1 MPKSLTKK
9 AARKPV
15 FKLYTAQEM
24 RQLIDKI
31 ADEEGFSAE
40 KLTKKFTKIT
50 SEDIEIMLQDLTAI
64 ALLGQETLTQFPLQ
78 PSTIEQLIAPVNIP
92 FCNQSSL
99 RALKKTLNKQPIPLQ
114 LIILLHN
121 QTMKAEIRG
130 WFKIA
135 FYLTLMMKRLD
146 KTTYYKNIANRFKL
160 PFLRILYPVHSWLWD
175 DLPNISCDNDLRFDA
190 LITLFHKLSQTVE
203 APPKSKDP
211 DKAKRQKRNQV
222 HHLALYLELISGK
235 KNRKTVAR
243 AIKQSQTTET
253 GSFNGRPPA
262 YSLPTFVNTSQDNGK
277 PTVRLT
283 EPIFEDTALQHHEP
297 FDSDNTLQNIKVTT
311 FSAIKPSDL
320 TEPMMLEE
328 MMDNLEPAIV
338 SSEQS
343 TEKLLENS
351 APLQIKSLTLAQH
364 RISAKEQ
371 HLITSPSTLTPA
383 SYRAIFT
390 CFVLDADMYPKNRS
404 QVGKKID
411 DNLDTAKTLTK
422 NCASI
427 FLLSMLTAAPVNWLA
442 EPNRLTESQLF
453 EFGTRHAS
461 LKFTLGITRPKY
473 VYRQRK
479 YENQYDVIRLPLPY
493 QLVNYLVTL
502 EVMPTPDE
510 LQVYLSQVRKEL
522 GLTYLSKQRVES
534 SLQIILK
541 NYIKGCNSHVAELI
555 SRVPLNQ
562 APALY
567 YSSHTNEELVAFY
580 KQAIVWLNQDN
591 HFQTDYIKKR
601 EDFTTGSGF
610 ALKLDY
616 VRQILEATQTWVKKA
631 ENRFDLFNRYSVYT
645 WLIFCLLT
653 GVRPNNAITH
663 IHDIDLTVGW
673 LVIDDKPNHQLK
685 SHRLIP
691 LCDSLIRHL
700 TYYQSFLSEFRHWHI
715 HQPII
720 AEKIEI
726 LLFELERANDKAE
739 HHLINFIEE
748 NANKLQSIKR
758 GYVATMLEPIIEL
771 SPYWTRHF
779 VRTQLEKRQV
789 PMAIINEMIGHERY
803 LQEAI
808 GEYSSISKAQI
819 RQYAKTF
826 NQIAIDLGLD
836 DSEPFARHIQQ
847 TLRALR
853 S

>member
-1 MPKSLTKK
+1 MPNSSTKK
-9 AARKPV
+9 TIRKPM
-15 FKLYTAQEM
+15 FKIYTDQEM

-31 ADEEGFSAE
+31 ADEEGFSVE
-40 KLTKKFTKIT
+40 KLKKKNTKIT
-50 SEDIEIMLQDLTAI
+50 SEDIKIMLQELTAI
-64 ALLGQETLTQFPLQ
+64 ALLGQEALTQFPLQ
-78 PSTIEQLIAPVNIP
+78 QSTIEQLIAPVNIP
-92 FCNQSSL
+92 FCNQPSL
-99 RALKKTLNKQPIPLQ
+99 RASEKTLNQQPIPLQ

-121 QTMKAEIRG
+121 RSMQADTRG

-135 FYLTLMMKRLD
+135 FYLTLMMKSLD

-190 LITLFHKLSQTVE
+190 LIKRFHKLSKTVE
-203 APPKSKDP
+203 APPKIKDP
-211 DKAKRQKRNQV
+211 VKAKKQKRNQA

-235 KNRKTVAR
+235 KNRKTVAK
-243 AIKQSQTTET
+243 AIKQSQSTENS
-253 GSFNGRPPA
+253 SFNGRPPT
-262 YSLPTFVNTSQDNGK
+262 YSLPTFVSTSQENGK
-277 PTVRLT
+277 PTVCLT
-283 EPIFEDTALQHHEP
+283 EPSFEDTELQHHEP

-311 FSAIKPSDL
+311 FSTIKPHNL
-320 TEPMMLEE
+320 AEPMVVEE
-328 MMDNLEPAIV
+328 MMDNLEPSIV
-338 SSEQS
+338 SSEQT
-343 TEKLLENS
+343 TERLLENS
-351 APLQIKSLTLAQH
+351 APLQIKALTLAQH

-371 HLITSPSTLTPA
+371 QLITSPSTLTPA
-383 SYRAIFT
+383 SYQAIFAR
-390 CFVLDADMYPKNRS
+390 FVLDADIYVKNRS
-404 QVGKKID
+404 QVSNETD
-411 DNLDTAKTLTK
+411 DNLNIAKILTK

-427 FLLSMLTAAPVNWLA
+427 FLLSMLTATPVNWLIQ
-442 EPNRLTESQLF
+442 PNTITESHLF
-453 EFGTRHAS
+453 EFGTRHAT

-473 VYRQRK
+473 VYRQQK
-479 YENQYDVIRLPLPY
+479 YENQYDVIQLPLPH

-502 EVMPTPDE
+502 EVMPTADE
-510 LQVYLSQVRKEL
+510 LQVYLSSVRKEL

-541 NYIKGCNSHVAELI
+541 NYITGCNSHVAELI

-567 YSSHTNEELVAFY
+567 YSSHSNEELVAFY
-580 KQAIVWLNQDN
+580 KRAIVWLNQDN

-616 VRQILEATQTWVKKA
+616 VRHILEGTQTWVQKA
-631 ENRFDLFNRYSVYT
+631 KNRFDLFNRYSVYT

-653 GVRPNNAITH
+653 GVRPNNAISN

-691 LCDSLIRHL
+691 LCNILIRHL
-700 TYYQSFLSEFRHWHI
+700 TCYQSFLSEFRHWHI
-715 HQPII
+715 NQPII

-739 HHLINFIEE
+739 HYLINFIEE

-758 GYVATMLEPIIEL
+758 GYVAKMLEPIIKL

-779 VRTQLEKRQV
+779 VRTQLEKRQI
-789 PMAIINEMIGHERY
+789 PMTIINEIIGHERY

-826 NQIAIDLGLD
+826 NQIAIDLGLN
-836 DSEPFARHIQQ
+836 DSEPFSHQIQQ
-847 TLRALR
+847 MLRTL
-853 S
+853 SS